1 MQKFRRWKG
10 ALPANGVILLNP
22 GLDKVLLVQEFGFKK
37 RWGFPKGAAE
47 KGESQKECAAR
58 EAFEE
63 VGLDVSHMID
73 QKEWFCRKIGSKV
86 GQLTLLA

>member
-1 MQKFRRWKG
+1 MVQKFRKWKG

-22 GLDKVLLVQEFGFKK
+22 GLDKVLLVQEFRFKK
-37 RWGFPKGAAE
+37 RWSFPKGAAE
-47 KGESQKECAAR
+47 KGESQEKCAAR

-73 QKEWFCRKIGSKV
+73 KKEWFRRKIGSKV
-86 GQLTLLA
+86 GQ